1 MISCYFRQ
9 YMMKKCRLFCF
20 LVLIALAPT
29 VLPAQAL
36 SDSTLRETLT
46 RAVQFWQSG
55 KAKDAYLALDTITA
69 EPLNAENAGTKVK
82 AALWTANYLQAQY
95 KVKSAAPFLD
105 SALHWAEQYAPG
117 EELAKAYDAYAA
129 WHISAGNPKTALVSK
144 EAAFKIRD
152 SLGRAGMEHTIDSL
166 QQVISTL
173 NKEQEEI
180 ISNKQSEAENVSS
193 EAAGM
198 KKWIYILGAICVVLL
213 VVVFMMNGNLQR
225 LRNSPPAPAPSTP
238 RVRQETSGTKT
249 EPVSTDNAAPVAEP
263 VVKPAPTP
271 VIPKN
276 DIITRLEEVE
286 LVLIRAESLGK
297 YNNGEIKAIKNFLN
311 EYMAQLPFIM
321 KTLDDAIT
329 KNEAAPILNS
339 LEHLKPY
346 LQTFGMS
353 GTMKLITEIETE
365 AATEKVS
372 KLLSRVFQVRNHCR
386 RAADESKAILEK
398 L

>member
-1 MISCYFRQ
+1 MEYSV
-9 YMMKKCRLFCF
+9 FCCSRHNGRF
-20 LVLIALAPT
+20 GLN
-29 VLPAQAL
+29 AQVL
-36 SDSTLRETLT
+36 SDNVLRETLT
-46 RAVQFWQSG
+46 RAVQYWQTG
-55 KAKDAYLALDTITA
+55 KAKEAYLALDSITA
-69 EPLNAENAGTKVK
+69 QPLSAENAGTKVK

-95 KVKSAAPFLD
+95 KVKLAAPFLD

-117 EELAKAYDAYAA
+117 EELARAYDAYAA
-129 WHISAGNPKTALVSK
+129 WHLTAGNPKTALVAK
-144 EAAFKIRD
+144 EAAWKIRD
-152 SLGRAGMEHTIDSL
+152 SLSRATLQLTIDSL
-166 QQVISTL
+166 QQAVITL
-173 NKEQEEI
+173 NKEREEI
-180 ISNKQSEAENVSS
+180 ISNKQSEAANISS

-198 KKWIYILGAICVVLL
+198 KKWVYILGGICVLLL
-213 VVVFMMNGNLQR
+213 VIVFMMNGNLQR
-225 LRNSPPAPAPSTP
+225 LRNSPPAPAPSAP
-238 RVRQETSGTKT
+238 RVRQES
-249 EPVSTDNAAPVAEP
+249 APAKAEP
-263 VVKPAPTP
+263 VATATSAATPPAEPAVKPAPAP
-271 VIPKN
+271 SIPKS

-286 LVLIRAESLGK
+286 LVLIRAEALGK
-297 YNNGEIKAIKNFLN
+297 YNNGETRAIKNFLN

-386 RAADESKAILEK
+386 RAADEAKAILEK
-398 L
+398 I